1 MLCYIEKGV
10 VFFFYL
16 FFKVIFGFI
25 IGVEIKY
32 CEFYD
37 VFCVVGMFFFFDDC
51 ELVFVLVW
59 YVILFVL

>member
-1 MLCYIEKGV
+1 MEKGV
-10 VFFFYL
+10 VFFFFYL
-16 FFKVIFGFI
+16 FFKVIFRFI

-51 ELVFVLVW
+51 ELVFVLV
-59 YVILFVL
+59 